1 MCTSSIFL
9 SLEFWAQ
16 SRFSIEHFVVHSRW
30 TCSFARLLNLPS
42 GKSKLASSSQK
53 ANFTITGFCTI
64 LKSEKEGRIRKST
77 SSFSISSM
85 CIERNRKWKK
95 GKRSG
100 SGSFFIDFQL
110 LITDHFSSYWENTI
124 WIRQAH
130 LEYKKFF
137 SHFLFHFFHF
147 FLCVFILFTK
157 NDFPL
162 FKSKFH
168 FFPRKNIFFFLFT
181 FREIEMDL

>member
-16 SRFSIEHFVVHSRW
+16 SRCSIEHFVVHSRW

-95 GKRSG
+95 WKRSG

-130 LEYKKFF
+130 LEYKNFF
-137 SHFLFHFFHF
+137 SHFFH
-147 FLCVFILFTK
+147 FLCVLHFIYQKWFS
-157 NDFPL
+157 F
-162 FKSKFH
+162 S
-168 FFPRKNIFFFLFT
+168 
-181 FREIEMDL
+181 